1 MVKKLLSL
9 KEISEYY
16 DTYYFDQWG
25 VVHDGINI
33 FNEAE
38 QVFSYLQSQNKKI
51 YIISNSGKKS
61 SDNTDRLI
69 KMGAKN
75 ILKSHLITSGD
86 VCLEYLKSKRSPFEN
101 IGNKYFVVATDYP
114 LLQNT
119 TFEKTSSIEKT
130 NFLLLTSTTGLK
142 KTDLIDKIYMSAI
155 EMKLPL
161 VCSNPDILGCFW
173 RKYSSFNR
181 RSCS

>member
-38 QVFSYLQSQNKKI
+38 QVFSYLQSLNKKI

-61 SDNTDRLI
+61 SDNTNRLI

-86 VCLEYLKSKRSPFEN
+86 VLS
-101 IGNKYFVVATDYP
+101 
-114 LLQNT
+114 
-119 TFEKTSSIEKT
+119 
-130 NFLLLTSTTGLK
+130 
-142 KTDLIDKIYMSAI
+142 LIHISEPTRLSAI
-155 EMKLPL
+155 SYAVFCL
-161 VCSNPDILGCFW
+161 
-173 RKYSSFNR
+173 
-181 RSCS
+181 

>member
-1 MVKKLLSL
+1 MVKKLLSI

-61 SDNTDRLI
+61 SDNIDRLI
-69 KMGAKN
+69 KMSAKN

-86 VCLEYLKSKRSPFEN
+86 VCLEYLKSKKSPFEN
-101 IGNKYFVVATDYP
+101 IGNKYYVVATDYP

-119 TFEKTSSIEKT
+119 TFEKTSSLENA
-130 NFLLLTSTTGLK
+130 NFLLLTSTTGQK
-142 KTDLIDKIYMSAI
+142 KL
-155 EMKLPL
+155 
-161 VCSNPDILGCFW
+161 N
-173 RKYSSFNR
+173 
-181 RSCS
+181 